1 MEIGKIILI
10 INIYL
15 LINNNLLLYI
25 RKIFMGEFKK
35 P

>member
-1 MEIGKIILI
+1 MENGKNKLI

-15 LINNNLLLYI
+15 FIINNLLLYI
-25 RKIFMGEFKK
+25 RKIFMGEFKN